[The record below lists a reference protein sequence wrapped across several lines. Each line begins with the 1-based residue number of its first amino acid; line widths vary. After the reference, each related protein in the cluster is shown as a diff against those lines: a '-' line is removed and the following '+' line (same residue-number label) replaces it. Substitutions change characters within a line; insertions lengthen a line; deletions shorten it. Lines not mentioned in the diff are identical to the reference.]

1 MGLDTYAALQ
11 EQYHLLNELYDRNL
25 EAVRQL
31 QATLLHD
38 IVPGLADEHGWDATA
53 VDRTREWLED
63 TRKPHTALS
72 TEMLK

>member
-11 EQYHLLNELYDRNL
+11 EQYRLLNELYDRNL
-25 EAVRQL
+25 DAVRQL

-38 IVPGLADEHGWDATA
+38 ILPGLVDEQELDATA

-63 TRKPHTALS
+63 TRKPPPPLS